1 MKKASIIALFIAG
14 IVVGALSFNAFS
26 FFSAHSGNSLI
37 ASTSVDMQSLIKNI
51 SNSIRSKNLTLTKDR
66 YGRFEEVFNVLE
78 SNYYYQ
84 DKLDDQA
91 MIKAAV
97 KSLVDSIED
106 PYTVYLDHIEYED
119 FQKDLK
125 WTTDLEWIGA
135 VVWQKDYYILIEEV
149 LKESPAF
156 KAGLRWLD
164 RIIAVDGESTKDETV
179 NEAVMR
185 IRWPKGSTVTL
196 TIERLNLKDESIEI
210 FDIAVIRDKLTI
222 PSVES
227 EIVNSNG
234 KNIGHITISMIGEE
248 TERLLKKEI
257 LTLQENDVKGLI
269 LDLRGN
275 GWGILPIAVQIA
287 SHFIPEWK
295 VITIAKYQGY
305 PDETFI
311 SEWYSDLQN
320 IPVVV
325 LMDMM
330 TASAGEIIAL
340 AMKEQI
346 QATLI
351 GTQTFGKWSIQ
362 TLYEFNDKD
371 SLKYTIGR
379 RYGPSGS
386 TIDHEWIVPDVVVEF
401 NREQYVEDKVD
412 NQLQEAIKI
421 LQTKIK

>member
-1 MKKASIIALFIAG
+1 MKKVGIISLFIAG

-26 FFSAHSGNSLI
+26 FFAATSTHGPLV
-37 ASTSVDMQSLIKNI
+37 STSVDVQNLIQNI
-51 SNSIRSKNLTLTKDR
+51 SQSIRSKNLTLTKDR
-66 YGRFEEVFNVLE
+66 YDRFEEVFNVLE

-84 DKLDDQA
+84 DKIDDQA

-97 KSLVDSIED
+97 KGLVDSIDD

-125 WTTDLEWIGA
+125 GTTDLEWIGA
-135 VVWQKDYYILIEEV
+135 VVAKKDYYILIEEV

-156 KAGLRWLD
+156 NAGLRPLD
-164 RIIAVDGESTKDETV
+164 RILAVDGENTKDETV

-185 IRWPKGSTVTL
+185 IRWAKGTAVTL
-196 TIERLNLKDESIEI
+196 TIERVSLKDDSKEI
-210 FDIAVIRDKLTI
+210 FDLEVIRDTLTI

-227 EIVNSNG
+227 QIIALDG
-234 KNIGHITISMIGEE
+234 KNIGHITISMIWEE
-248 TERLLKKEI
+248 TEILLKKEI
-257 LTLQENDVKGLI
+257 LKLQENAIQGII

-287 SHFIPEWK
+287 SHFIPQGK
-295 VITIAKYQGY
+295 LITTAKYQWY
-305 PDETFI
+305 PEEQFI
-311 SEWYSDLQN
+311 SQWYTDLQS

-325 LMDMM
+325 LIDMM

-362 TLYEFNDKD
+362 TLYEFSDKD

-379 RYGPSGS
+379 WYGPSGS
-386 TIDHEWIVPDVVVEF
+386 TIDKEWITPDVVVEF
-401 NREQYVEDKVD
+401 NIEQYAEDKID
-412 NQLQEAIKI
+412 NQLEEAKKI
-421 LQTKIK
+421 LQTKL